1 MQKQMMIIVAQLVDL
16 ARRLGL
22 NLYCFGVK
30 CGDSLFTSLVKCY
43 KARPDPR
50 AVSRRGTRVSPF
62 LVGSRYDGNCV
73 GVMI

>member
-30 CGDSLFTSLVKCY
+30 YGDSLFTGLVKCY

-50 AVSRRGTRVSPF
+50 VYVTPASTICTM
-62 LVGSRYDGNCV
+62 D
-73 GVMI
+73 I